1 MRQIVSPFMAFATLA
16 LAGPA
21 IAEGDPHMSVGKLVG
36 DFTLHY
42 YGTLQDGSQCP
53 PSPNLL
59 TYAIE
64 EHGQFTYVHS
74 VGLNSSTDPA
84 MATLFAKG
92 SYCRLDFS
100 GEVVLRMHHGTA
112 AVVLPDSVS
121 GRQPDSSSDTDGEP
135 DFSGKFSISYQPI
148 MCLVPPC
155 PPGAY
160 EIVDEAGNAIAR
172 VGALLIETQ
181 DGSVMEVA
189 GSYLDFESAEGRIRL
204 DNGGMVARVRIERYA
219 D

>member
-1 MRQIVSPFMAFATLA
+1 MRRSFPPSALIATLLLASPA
-16 LAGPA
+16 LAQ
-21 IAEGDPHMSVGKLVG
+21 GDPHMSIGKLVG

-42 YGTLQDGSQCP
+42 YGTLENGSQCP
-53 PSPNLL
+53 PSPNML
-59 TYAIE
+59 THAIE
-64 EHGQFTYVHS
+64 HHGQLTYVHS
-74 VGLNSSTDPA
+74 VGLNRSTDPA
-84 MATLFAKG
+84 IAALFAKG
-92 SYCRLDFS
+92 SYCTLDFS

-112 AVVLPDSVS
+112 AVILPDSVG
-121 GRQPDSSSDTDGEP
+121 GRQPDSSADTDAEP

-160 EIVDEAGNAIAR
+160 EIVDETGNPIAR

-189 GSYLDFESAEGRIRL
+189 GRYLDFEAAEGSIYL
-204 DNGGMVARVRIERYA
+204 SNGGTLARLHIDRYA